1 MMYYESPY
9 DPVFARGDS
18 VALAVQAGKI
28 SFEPSTYSEELRD
41 LVSQMTIVDVEFRT
55 NIDSV
60 MEKVEVLRTDSS
72 CSSTTDLVTMSR

>member
-28 SFEPSTYSEELRD
+28 SFEPSIYYSEELRD

-60 MEKVEVLRTDSS
+60 MEKVEILMNKDN
-72 CSSTTDLVTMSR
+72 STV